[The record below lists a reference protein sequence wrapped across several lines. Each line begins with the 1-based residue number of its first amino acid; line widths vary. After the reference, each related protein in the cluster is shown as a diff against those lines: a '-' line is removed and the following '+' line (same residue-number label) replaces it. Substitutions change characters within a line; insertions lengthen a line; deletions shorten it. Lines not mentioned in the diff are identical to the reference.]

1 MAVSGT
7 GMTVICSSGRKS
19 RREFWRNKI
28 TRNKAK
34 DAESYASL
42 KKEGWY
48 ILTIWECALK
58 GRTRRPLDQVLDM
71 AADWLVYGSRDRQ
84 IRASN
89 TGQTAAMK
97 RGFLSEYFEGV
108 AVKRLSAVEADPA
121 FSNQHEFN
129 GVSAMKKM
137 LGTGRQS
144 FPARFAYLGEDEE
157 ETLTAEC
164 FLTWYDAREAHPTR
178 SEYRLY
184 FPSTVVMERAA
195 EGDLMVI
202 GKRPDGTLSVIIAM
216 AGSTAENQLKWLFG
230 VPVQIETRFEVRT
243 FEDDSDVEVNFAAR
257 FILEE
262 LGVEVE
268 EADTDR
274 LDSLVEKFNG
284 VFPSTA
290 IFSAFA
296 RDTLPEVD
304 PREDP
309 DAALLAWME
318 QEEKLFRRLENQV
331 VSERLKQGFRVEDSA
346 DVDAFISY
354 SLSVQN
360 RRKSRAG
367 YALEHHLDE
376 IFRETGL
383 RYDRQAVTE
392 NNAKPD
398 FLFPGV
404 DEYQDETFPSARLFM
419 LGVKTT
425 CKDRWRQVLSEAKRI
440 KQKHLLTLEPA
451 ISTNQTAE
459 MGSHRVQL
467 VMPSGL
473 HNTYTAQQQA
483 WLFNLKDFIG
493 VVRERQTF

>member
-1 MAVSGT
+1 
-7 GMTVICSSGRKS
+7 
-19 RREFWRNKI
+19 
-28 TRNKAK
+28 
-34 DAESYASL
+34 
-42 KKEGWY
+42 
-48 ILTIWECALK
+48 
-58 GRTRRPLDQVLDM
+58 
-71 AADWLVYGSRDRQ
+71 
-84 IRASN
+84 
-89 TGQTAAMK
+89 MK

-108 AVKRLSAVEADPA
+108 AVKRLSAVEADPVS
-121 FSNQHEFN
+121 SNQHEFN
-129 GVSAMKKM
+129 GVGSMRKM
-137 LGTGRQS
+137 LGSGRQT
-144 FPARFAYLGEDEE
+144 FTARFAYLGEDEDD
-157 ETLTAEC
+157 TSSAEG

-184 FPSTVVMERAA
+184 FPSTAVSERAA

-202 GKRPDGTLSVIIAM
+202 GKRQDGTLQVIIAM
-216 AGSTAENQLKWLFG
+216 AGSTAENQLSWLFG
-230 VPVQIETRFEVRT
+230 VPVQIETRFEIRA
-243 FEDDSDVEVNFAAR
+243 FKDDTDVEVNFAAR

-262 LGVEVE
+262 LGVEIE

-274 LDSLVEKFNG
+274 LNGLIEKFHG

-290 IFSAFA
+290 IFSAYA

-318 QEEKLFRRLENQV
+318 QEEKLFRRLENQI

-376 IFRETGL
+376 IFRENNVQ
-383 RYDRQAVTE
+383 YARQAVTE

-398 FLFPGV
+398 FLFPGEAEYH
-404 DEYQDETFPSARLFM
+404 DENYSPDKLSM

-440 KQKHLLTLEPA
+440 KQKHLFTLEPA
-451 ISTNQTAE
+451 ISANQTSE
-459 MGSHRVQL
+459 MDAHHVRL
-467 VMPSGL
+467 VLPAGL
-473 HNTYTAQQQA
+473 HSTYSAEQQGKLSDLQY
-483 WLFNLKDFIG
+483 FIG
-493 VVRERQTF
+493 VVKERQSLV